1 MKRSLFAALAGCAVL
16 VAGCSGSGG
25 VEDAPAS
32 DSSFAGPA
40 VASAPD
46 AGRLAPE
53 QAPGA
58 VERKEVVTG
67 QIFVTADD
75 PIAAARDAVALVED
89 AGGRVDNRTENPST
103 DNAAASSSLIARIPV
118 DDLTATVDR
127 ISALGKVTGVS
138 IGRDDVTM
146 QYQDLDARIAALQS
160 SVDRLRAL
168 IAQASNTADL
178 IEAESALSSRQGEL
192 DSLMSQR
199 NYLADQVQLS
209 TITVQFDT
217 DDVTPSPGPD
227 SFTEGLVAG
236 WHSLLRAVQDGI
248 VGLGRAIPWVGAL
261 AIGAAV
267 VYPVIRL
274 VRSRTASHPKPAP
287 TPAQATAPAEAEP
300 ENDNPDADRG
310 QSARL

>member
-1 MKRSLFAALAGCAVL
+1 M
-16 VAGCSGSGG
+16 
-25 VEDAPAS
+25 
-32 DSSFAGPA
+32 
-40 VASAPD
+40 
-46 AGRLAPE
+46 
-53 QAPGA
+53 
-58 VERKEVVTG
+58 ERKEVVTG